1 MAAEENGLS
10 GANKGRRLRTSCGAG
25 LLAAALFLPGCMIP
39 SYHLPG
45 GFSSS
50 YQRQLYG
57 MEPVPP
63 DPSTQGLASI
73 ETHAGIFYPT
83 TAFHG
88 AASPSQQLAD
98 GKMEPMLLPAETPKT
113 TAALPPLNTSF

>member
-1 MAAEENGLS
+1 
-10 GANKGRRLRTSCGAG
+10 
-25 LLAAALFLPGCMIP
+25 MIP
-39 SYHLPG
+39 SYHLPA

-63 DPSTQGLASI
+63 DPYAHCLTSI

-83 TAFHG
+83 TVSNQ
-88 AASPSQQLAD
+88 SPFPTQPVVQA
-98 GKMEPMLLPAETPKT
+98 KFIEPMRLPAEPLPKSP
-113 TAALPPLNTSF
+113 ALPPIIMAQ